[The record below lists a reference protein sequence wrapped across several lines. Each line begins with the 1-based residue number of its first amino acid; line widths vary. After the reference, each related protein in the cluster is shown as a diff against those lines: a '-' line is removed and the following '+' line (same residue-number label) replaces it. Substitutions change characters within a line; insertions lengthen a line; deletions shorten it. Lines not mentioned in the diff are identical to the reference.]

1 MKKKIISEPTVPIY
15 IKVIP
20 IQRYNSVIAET
31 SFSKESW
38 NKGIVPE
45 EQNSFKWMSIVN

>member
-20 IQRYNSVIAET
+20 IQRYIIQSLLKLPFLKKV
-31 SFSKESW
+31 
-38 NKGIVPE
+38 GI
-45 EQNSFKWMSIVN
+45 KA